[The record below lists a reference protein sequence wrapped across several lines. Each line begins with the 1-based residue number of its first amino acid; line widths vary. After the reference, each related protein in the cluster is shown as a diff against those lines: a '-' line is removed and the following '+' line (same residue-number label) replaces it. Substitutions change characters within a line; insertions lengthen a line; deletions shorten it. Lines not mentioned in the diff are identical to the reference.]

1 MRYFVGY
8 AIYTINIMKS
18 LLIELP
24 KLNGSIANFENLK
37 YMSFIVI
44 EKHENTKINFQKFG
58 IRLRS

>member
-24 KLNGSIANFENLK
+24 KLNGSIANFEKLK
-37 YMSFIVI
+37 YMPFIII
-44 EKHENTKINFQKFG
+44 EKHGNTKVNFQKFG
-58 IRLRS
+58 IRLKS